1 MGVMSEKSPE
11 HCAGQAYG
19 VLFFGA
25 AVIGAL
31 MAAYFWVGM
40 RTVNPKILDRGVGDT
55 GRGICA
61 SCAVPR
67 RVPGGI
73 AI

>member
-1 MGVMSEKSPE
+1 MGIMTEKSPE

-31 MAAYFWVGM
+31 MAAYIWVDM
-40 RTVNPKILDRGVGDT
+40 RTVKPKILDGGFADK

-61 SCAVPR
+61 SCAAPR

>member
-1 MGVMSEKSPE
+1 MGIMSETSLE
-11 HCAGQAYG
+11 HCAGQARG
-19 VLFFGA
+19 VLLFGA
-25 AVIGAL
+25 VVIGAL
-31 MAAYFWVGM
+31 MAVYFWVGM
-40 RTVNPKILDRGVGDT
+40 RTVNPKIVDRGADT

-61 SCAVPR
+61 SCAAPR

>member
-1 MGVMSEKSPE
+1 MGAMSEKSPE

-19 VLFFGA
+19 VLFFGT

-31 MAAYFWVGM
+31 MAAYIWVGM
-40 RTVNPKILDRGVGDT
+40 RTVNPKILDGGFANK
-55 GRGICA
+55 GRGICVT
-61 SCAVPR
+61 CATPR
-67 RVPGGI
+67 RRPGGI

>member
-11 HCAGQAYG
+11 HCAEQAYG

-31 MAAYFWVGM
+31 MAAYFWVSL
-40 RTVNPKILDRGVGDT
+40 RTVNPKILDRGVGGT
-55 GRGICA
+55 GPGICA
-61 SCAVPR
+61 SCADPR
-67 RVPGGI
+67 RIPRGI
-73 AI
+73 EI